1 MSWIDSHLLSIVVFL
16 PLAGALLGALLP
28 RSEGAQH
35 KGIALVTTIVTFLM
49 SILLWTGFKPGAGW
63 QFEQKAE
70 WAPSL
75 GFSYHVGLDGV
86 ALLLFMLTTFLG
98 PIVILSAWRFTKDR
112 EKEFFLALL
121 VLQTAMMGTL
131 ASLDLVLFYVFW
143 EAMLIPMY
151 LLIGIW
157 GSEKRIYAAVKFFL
171 FTFVGSVLMLLAIFY
186 VWSQSG
192 VGAARTF
199 DFPTLLAQANFTPQV
214 QFWLFLAFAL
224 AFAIKV
230 PVWPLHTWL
239 PDAHTEAPAAGSVI
253 LAGVMLKLGTFGFI
267 RYAMPL
273 FPQAALQAAPC
284 IAALGVIGVV
294 YGSLMCMAQTDLK
307 RLIAYSSVA
316 HLGFVMTGLAAMTP
330 EATQGA
336 VLQMVNHGVST
347 GALFMMIGYLYER
360 THTRDIANYGG
371 LAKITPRFAAIFLV
385 VTLSSIGL
393 PGTNGFIGE
402 FLILIGTFSAK
413 LGTFTVG
420 SMLIQKAWILSA
432 LGATGVILG
441 AVYMLT
447 LYQRVFLGP
456 VTHEKNRSLKD
467 LSGRELTTLIP
478 LIAAILVIG
487 VYPMPMLDVI
497 KAPVDEVI
505 QKVNGP
511 AQRAPRL
518 GGQLRQRMLDLN
530 AQGAPAQRQPDSAQ
544 IQRGPDSPQAPRVMP
559 MPHVLVPNRAPQAEQ
574 PAKQ

>member
-16 PLAGALLGALLP
+16 PLLGALVAALLP
-28 RSEGAQH
+28 RSEGSQH
-35 KGIALVTTIVTFLM
+35 KGIALFTTIVTFALSLM
-49 SILLWTGFKPGAGW
+49 LWTGFKPGSGW
-63 QFEQKAE
+63 QFEQKAD

-98 PIVILSAWRFTKDR
+98 PIVILSAWRFTKER

-131 ASLDLVLFYVFW
+131 AALDLVLFYVFW

-151 LLIGIW
+151 LLIGVW

-199 DFPTLLAQANFTPQV
+199 DVPTLLAQASFTPQV

-273 FPQAALQAAPC
+273 FPQAAHDAAPC
-284 IAALGVIGVV
+284 IALLGVIGII

-316 HLGFVMTGLAAMTP
+316 HLGFVMLGLAALTP
-330 EATQGA
+330 EATSGA
-336 VLQMVNHGVST
+336 VLQMVNHGIST
-347 GALFMMIGYLYER
+347 GALFLTIGYLYER
-360 THTRDIANYGG
+360 THTRELSAYGG
-371 LAKITPRFAAIFLV
+371 LAKITPRFAIFFLV
-385 VTLSSIGL
+385 ITLSSIGL
-393 PGTNGFIGE
+393 PGTNGFVGE
-402 FLILIGTFSAK
+402 FLILIGTFTAK
-413 LGTFTVG
+413 LGVSPLGGIANAT
-420 SMLIQKAWILSA
+420 LLSA
-432 LGATGVILG
+432 FAATGVILG

-447 LYQRVFLGP
+447 MYQRVFLGP
-456 VTHEKNRSLKD
+456 VTHEKNRGIAD
-467 LSGRELTTLIP
+467 LNVRELATLLP
-478 LIAAILVIG
+478 LIAAIVVLG
-487 VYPMPMLDVI
+487 VYPMPLLEAV

-505 QKVNGP
+505 QRVTSP
-511 AQRAPRL
+511 AQAPRGHEAHPQFQRHPSDGSPRL
-518 GGQLRQRMLDLN
+518 GSPD
-530 AQGAPAQRQPDSAQ
+530 APQ
-544 IQRGPDSPQAPRVMP
+544 PRVMP
-559 MPHVLVPNRAPQAEQ
+559 RVLVPNRAPQAEQ
-574 PAKQ
+574 PAQQ

>member
-16 PLAGALLGALLP
+16 PLLGALVAALLP
-28 RSEGAQH
+28 RSEGSQH
-35 KGIALVTTIVTFLM
+35 KGIALFTTLTTFALSLM
-49 SILLWTGFKPGAGW
+49 LWTGFKPGSGW
-63 QFEQKAE
+63 QFEQKAD

-98 PIVILSAWRFTKDR
+98 PIVILSAWRFTKER

-131 ASLDLVLFYVFW
+131 AALDLVLFYVFW

-199 DFPTLLAQANFTPQV
+199 DVPTLLAQANFTPQV

-273 FPQAALQAAPC
+273 FPQAAHAAAPF
-284 IAALGVIGVV
+284 IAALGVVGII

-316 HLGFVMTGLAAMTP
+316 HLGFVMLGLAALTP
-330 EATQGA
+330 EATSGA
-336 VLQMVNHGVST
+336 VLQMVNHGIST
-347 GALFMMIGYLYER
+347 GALFLTIGYLYER
-360 THTRDIANYGG
+360 THTRELSAYGG
-371 LAKITPRFAAIFLV
+371 LAKIAPRFAIFFLV
-385 VTLSSIGL
+385 ITLSSIGL
-393 PGTNGFIGE
+393 PGTNGFVGE
-402 FLILIGTFSAK
+402 FLILIGTFTAN
-413 LGTFTVG
+413 LGVSVLGGISNAT
-420 SMLIQKAWILSA
+420 LLSA
-432 LGATGVILG
+432 LAATGVILG

-447 LYQRVFLGP
+447 MYQRVFLGP
-456 VTHEKNRSLKD
+456 VVHEKNRGIADLNAREIASL
-467 LSGRELTTLIP
+467 LP
-478 LIAAILVIG
+478 LLAAIVILG
-487 VYPMPMLDVI
+487 VYPMPLLDAV

-505 QKVNGP
+505 QRVTAP
-511 AQRAPRL
+511 AQAPRGHETHPQFQRHPSDGSPRL
-518 GGQLRQRMLDLN
+518 GAPD
-530 AQGAPAQRQPDSAQ
+530 AQQ
-544 IQRGPDSPQAPRVMP
+544 PRVMP
-559 MPHVLVPNRAPQAEQ
+559 RVLVPNRAPQAEQ
-574 PAKQ
+574 PAQQ

>member
-1 MSWIDSHLLSIVVFL
+1 MSWIDSHLLSLIVFL
-16 PLAGALLGALLP
+16 PLAGALVAALLP
-28 RSEGAQH
+28 RSEGSQH
-35 KGIALVTTIVTFLM
+35 KGIALFTTIVTFLF
-49 SILLWTGFKPGAGW
+49 SISLWTGFKPGAGYA
-63 QFEQKAE
+63 FEQKAD

-75 GFSYHVGLDGV
+75 GFSYHIGLDGI

-98 PIVILSAWRFTKDR
+98 PIVVLSAWNFTKER
-112 EKEFFLALL
+112 EKEFFLSLL

-131 ASLDLVLFYVFW
+131 AALDLVLFYVFW

-192 VGAARTF
+192 IGNARTF
-199 DFPTLLAQANFTPQV
+199 DVPTLLASAQFAPET
-214 QFWLFLAFAL
+214 QFWLFAAFAL

-273 FPQAALQAAPC
+273 FPIAAHNAAPV
-284 IAALGVIGVV
+284 IAALGVVGVI

-330 EATQGA
+330 EATEGA
-336 VLQMVNHGVST
+336 VLQMVNHGIST

-360 THTRDIANYGG
+360 THTRELAAYGG
-371 LAKITPRFAAIFLV
+371 LAKITPRFAAFFLV

-393 PGTNGFIGE
+393 PATNGFIGE
-402 FLILIGTFSAK
+402 FLILIGTWSAK
-413 LGTFTVG
+413 LGTFTMAGMV
-420 SMLIQKAWILSA
+420 IEKAWILSA

-447 LYQRVFLGP
+447 LYQKVFLGP
-456 VTHEKNRSLKD
+456 VTHAKNKGLRD
-467 LSGRELTTLIP
+467 LTGREVTTLIP
-478 LIAAILVIG
+478 FIAAIIIIG
-487 VYPMPMLDVI
+487 VYPQPLLAAVEQ
-497 KAPVDEVI
+497 PVAIVI
-505 QKVNGP
+505 QKVTGAAALSTRPPRPMINRRGLDLPSREMP
-511 AQRAPRL
+511 ARELPTRAPRGL
-518 GGQLRQRMLDLN
+518 QPLD
-530 AQGAPAQRQPDSAQ
+530 Q
-544 IQRGPDSPQAPRVMP
+544 
-559 MPHVLVPNRAPQAEQ
+559 
-574 PAKQ
+574 